1 MLSTFRL
8 SKPSKQAKPKSL
20 WNVKTSP
27 DAERNTTHLVQEEN
41 RCCDVWTESSYC
53 CRNKQQYGRL
63 NVRNGTD
70 GCCRN
75 SWRRPQTPVIGL
87 ELHDCNAFVA
97 LRTSLGPC

>member
-8 SKPSKQAKPKSL
+8 SKPSKQAQSKSL

-27 DAERNTTHLVQEEN
+27 DAERNSTHLVHEEH
-41 RCCDVWTESSYC
+41 RCCDVWTETSCC

-63 NVRNGTD
+63 NVRNGSD

-75 SWRRPQTPVIGL
+75 SDGVTASISCHR
-87 ELHDCNAFVA
+87 
-97 LRTSLGPC
+97 S

>member
-41 RCCDVWTESSYC
+41 RCCDVWTESSCC

-75 SWRRPQTPVIGL
+75 SCDDGYRLLSSVLSCTIATPL
-87 ELHDCNAFVA
+87 
-97 LRTSLGPC
+97 